1 MKRLSAEEAIAL
13 TRVHNFGVI
22 YKAGLNHVE
31 SVNLGH
37 PVESDLSQLLLKT
50 GRIIQQ
56 PRLSMR
62 MSDRLSF
69 LLLEDYDNNQT
80 MSDCTLRASQLSTPS
95 ILQVVLTFN
104 TYEDFEGAG
113 FARALF
119 FLGDLLAPKLA
130 EQCSQNMNFDT
141 AIAVVEDTSHRRGL
155 DRRTGWTTAHALQ
168 LGYSNNPDFLKQFG
182 LQFNTRKMLVK
193 LI

>member
-13 TRVHNFGVI
+13 ARIHNFGVI
-22 YKAGLNHVE
+22 YNAGLNLLE
-31 SVNLGH
+31 SLNLGY

-56 PRLSMR
+56 PRLSMHI
-62 MSDRLSF
+62 SDRLSS
-69 LLLEDYDNNQT
+69 LSLEDYDSNQT
-80 MSDCTLRASQLSTPS
+80 MSNCRLRASQFSGSL
-95 ILQVVLTFN
+95 LQVVLTFD

-119 FLGDLLAPKLA
+119 SLGDLLAPKLA

-155 DRRTGWTTAHALQ
+155 DRKTGWTTAHALQ
-168 LGYSNNPDFLKQFG
+168 LRYSNNPDFLKQFG
-182 LQFNTRKMLVK
+182 LQFNTRRMLAK